1 MRIATVPQVLNSIRY
16 WPRAAFLLSALVL
29 LQGVS
34 VPGSLADDRNDHA
47 DQRDRRDDGDHDGH
61 AQAQKTAIV
70 SMPLS
75 GTGVEA
81 KVTFSKPSPVLT
93 SNPANTAAKDATLT
107 VSVTGTGPLKLTDSP
122 GITKT
127 SGALQSK
134 FKIAGGTCS
143 AGKEIAPGETCTI
156 AIKYTPA
163 NKETSRAYV
172 TLTGS
177 GAREK
182 QLHSESFESN

>member
-29 LQGVS
+29 VQGVS
-34 VPGSLADDRNDHA
+34 APGSLAGDRDDRD
-47 DQRDRRDDGDHDGH
+47 DQRDHRDDGDHDGH
-61 AQAQKTAIV
+61 AQAQKTSVV

-81 KVTFSKPSPVLT
+81 KVTFSKPSPALT
-93 SNPANTAAKDATLT
+93 SNPANTAAKDATIT

-122 GITKT
+122 TITKT
-127 SGALQSK
+127 SGAPGSK
-134 FKIAGGTCS
+134 FTIAGGSCS

-163 NKETSRAYV
+163 NKQISTAHV

-177 GAREK
+177 GAHEK
-182 QLHSESFESN
+182 QLHSESFESS

>member
-34 VPGSLADDRNDHA
+34 APVSLAGD
-47 DQRDRRDDGDHDGH
+47 RDDGDHDGH
-61 AQAQKTAIV
+61 AQAQKTSVV

-81 KVTFSKPSPVLT
+81 KVTFSKPSPALT
-93 SNPANTAAKDATLT
+93 SNPANTAVKDATIT

-122 GITKT
+122 TITKT
-127 SGALQSK
+127 SGAPGSR
-134 FKIAGGTCS
+134 FTIAGGRCS
-143 AGKEIAPGETCTI
+143 AGKEIAPGESCTI

-163 NKETSRAYV
+163 NKQISTAHV

-182 QLHSESFESN
+182 QLHSESFESS